1 MRKVYVGIDI
11 GSKQCSAAAINSRGK
26 LIEAETFRTS
36 EMNLISFVKGKN
48 GEVNV
53 LIEEGELAGWVMRTL
68 LPYASSVEVSDPKR
82 NAWIA
87 KAANKSDR
95 VDAAKLAEL
104 LRLGSY
110 SVIYHPEEEDIAA
123 FKVVVKHYDEASK
136 RMARVKCQIKA
147 GLRSQGIMTSGTLI
161 YGKTGREKALVQ
173 IEDPHVRRAIER
185 DYDLL
190 DYLAR
195 DKADARRQVSM
206 MSKRFPVIE
215 RLMRMPGIGII
226 LASRFVAIVGNPYRF
241 NKRTIASFSR
251 LGIVK
256 RSSDGS
262 PLGPEHIDKSG
273 NGKMK
278 DISRKAFESAIGTKR
293 PNGIKDFYLRSLSRT
308 KNETSARMNT
318 QRKILAIMLA
328 VWRDGTEYSDE
339 LVTGKRAFA
348 RA

>member
-11 GSKQCSAAAINSRGK
+11 GSKQCSAASINLKGK
-26 LIEAETFRTS
+26 LIEAETFKTS
-36 EMNLISFVKGKN
+36 EMNLISFVKRQQ
-48 GEVNV
+48 GEVKV

-68 LPYASSVEVSDPKR
+68 LPYAKSVEVADPKR

-87 KAANKSDR
+87 KAANKNDR
-95 VDAAKLAEL
+95 IDALKLAEL

-110 SVIYHPEEEDIAA
+110 SVVYHPEEEEMAA
-123 FKVVVKHYDEASK
+123 FGIVVKQFDEASK
-136 RMARVKCQIKA
+136 RLSRVKSQIKA
-147 GLRSQGIMTSGTLI
+147 RLRGQGIMTSGTI
-161 YGKTGREKALVQ
+161 VYGKTGRQKVLIQVEN
-173 IEDPHVRRAIER
+173 PHIRRVIER
-185 DYDLL
+185 EYLL
-190 DYLAR
+190 MDYLAK

-206 MSKRFPVIE
+206 MSKRFPVID
-215 RLMRMPGIGII
+215 RLMKIPGVGII
-226 LASRFVAIVGNPYRF
+226 LASRFVAIVGNPHRF
-241 NKRTIASFSR
+241 NKRTLASFSR
-251 LGIVK
+251 LGIAK

-278 DISRKAFESAIGTKR
+278 DLSRKAFESAVWTKR
-293 PNGIKDFYLRSLSRT
+293 TNGIKDFYLRSLRST
-308 KNETSARMNT
+308 GKETSARLNT

>member
-1 MRKVYVGIDI
+1 MRKVYVGIDV
-11 GSKQCSAAAINSRGK
+11 GSKQCSAASINSRGK

-36 EMNLISFVKGKN
+36 EMNLISFLKRQK
-48 GEVNV
+48 GEVGV

-87 KAANKSDR
+87 KGTNKSDR
-95 VDAAKLAEL
+95 VDALKLAEL

-110 SVIYHPEEEDIAA
+110 SIVYHPEEVEMAT
-123 FKVVVKHYDEASK
+123 FRVVVKQFDESSK
-136 RMARVKCQIKA
+136 RLAKVKCQVKA
-147 GLRSQGIMTSGTLI
+147 RLRCQGIMTSGTVV
-161 YGKTGREKALVQ
+161 YGKMGREKALQKV
-173 IEDPHVRRAIER
+173 EDPHVRRAIER
-185 DYDLL
+185 DYELM

-195 DKADARRQVSM
+195 DKADAMRQVSM
-206 MSKRFPVIE
+206 MSKRFPVIK
-215 RLMRMPGIGII
+215 RLMRIPGVGII
-226 LASRFVAIVGNPYRF
+226 LASRFVAIVGNPHRF
-241 NKRTIASFSR
+241 NKRTLASFSR

-262 PLGPEHIDKSG
+262 RLGPEHIDKSG
-273 NGKMK
+273 NPKMK
-278 DISRKAFESAIGTKR
+278 DISRKAFERAIGTKR
-293 PNGIKDFYLRSLSRT
+293 MNGIKDFYLGSLKRT
-308 KNETSARMNT
+308 GNETSARLNT

>member
-1 MRKVYVGIDI
+1 MK
-11 GSKQCSAAAINSRGK
+11 
-26 LIEAETFRTS
+26 
-36 EMNLISFVKGKN
+36 
-48 GEVNV
+48 V
-53 LIEEGELAGWVMRTL
+53 LIEEGELAGWVMRVL
-68 LPYASSVEVSDPKR
+68 LPHAGSVEVSDPKR

-87 KAANKSDR
+87 KGTNKSDQ

-110 SVIYHPEEEDIAA
+110 SVVYHPEEEEMAA

-136 RMARVKCQIKA
+136 RVARVKCQIKA
-147 GLRSQGIMTSGTLI
+147 GLRGQGIMTSGTVI
-161 YGKTGREKALVQ
+161 YGKRGREKALVQ
-173 IEDPHVRRAIER
+173 IADPHVARAIER
-185 DYDLL
+185 DYELL
-190 DYLAR
+190 DYLAK
-195 DKADARRQVSM
+195 DKVDARRQVSM
-206 MSKRFPVIE
+206 MSKRFPVVE
-215 RLMRMPGIGII
+215 RLMRIPGVGLI
-226 LASRFVAIVGNPYRF
+226 LASRFVAIVGNPHRF

-273 NGKMK
+273 NGRMK
-278 DISRKAFESAIGTKR
+278 DISRKAFERALGTRR

-308 KNETSARMNT
+308 ANKTSARLNT

>member
-1 MRKVYVGIDI
+1 MRRVYVGIDI

-26 LIEAETFRTS
+26 LISAETFRTS
-36 EMNLISFVKGKN
+36 EMGLISFVEGQQGGVK
-48 GEVNV
+48 V

-68 LPYASSVEVSDPKR
+68 LPHAERVEVSDPKR

-87 KAANKSDR
+87 KGANKSDR

-110 SVIYHPEEEDIAA
+110 SVVYHPEEVELAA
-123 FKVVVKHYDEASK
+123 FGIVVKQFDEASRRLAK
-136 RMARVKCQIKA
+136 VKCQIKA
-147 GLRSQGIMTSGTLI
+147 GLRRQGIMASGTAV
-161 YGKTGREKALVQ
+161 YGKTGRQRMLQKIA
-173 IEDPHVRRAIER
+173 DPHVARAIER

-190 DYLAR
+190 DYLTR
-195 DKADARRQVSM
+195 DKADARRQVSL

-215 RLMRMPGIGII
+215 RLMRMPGVGLV
-226 LASRFVAIVGNPYRF
+226 LASRFVAIVGNPHRF
-241 NKRTIASFSR
+241 NKRTLASFSR

-273 NGKMK
+273 NGRMK
-278 DISRKAFESAIGTKR
+278 DISRKAFERALGTRR

-308 KNETSARMNT
+308 ANKTSARLNT